1 MLIIAGLLA
10 AACPLLST
18 VVRADALLQPVADL
32 PLPGHATRFD
42 YQSFD
47 PATNRLYVSHMGD
60 GTLLVIDTRGRRV
73 VAELHGCP
81 VVTGVRVV
89 PELHRLFA
97 SVTHTHEVIAVDT
110 DALKIVAHIPDGDFP
125 DGLAY
130 APAVK
135 KVYVSDES
143 GGHETVIDAVG
154 NRVVHTIDLGG
165 EIGNTQYDDVSRH
178 IFVNVQTRNDL
189 VEIDP
194 ATDSIVAR
202 HALAGGTSPHGLLIV
217 APARVAFA
225 ACEGDA
231 KLLVIDMETWKV
243 TQVLGTGHEPDVLA
257 FDDALGM
264 LYVAT
269 ESEVVS
275 VFHLEGKSLE
285 KRGDARVG
293 PDAHSVAVDP
303 ATHEV
308 YFPLKNVDGRP
319 LLRIM
324 KPVGKK

>member
-1 MLIIAGLLA
+1 MMIIAGSLA
-10 AACPLLST
+10 AVCLLLST
-18 VVRADALLQPVADL
+18 AVRADALLQTVADL

-47 PATNRLYVSHMGD
+47 RATNRLYISHMGD
-60 GTLLVIDTRGRRV
+60 GTLLVVDTRGRRV
-73 VAELHGCP
+73 VAELHGFP

-110 DALKIVAHIPDGDFP
+110 EALKIVAHIPDGDFP

-130 APAVK
+130 APEVR

-143 GGHETVIDAVG
+143 GGHETVIDALA

-165 EIGNTQYDDVSRH
+165 EIGNTQYDGVSRH
-178 IFVNVQTRNDL
+178 IFANVQTRNDL

-202 HALAGGTSPHGLLIV
+202 HALAGGKSPHGLHIV
-217 APARVAFA
+217 APARLAFA

-243 TQVLGTGHEPDVLA
+243 TQVLDTGGEPDVLA
-257 FDDALGM
+257 FDDALGV

-269 ESEVVS
+269 ESEIVS

-293 PDAHSVAVDP
+293 RDAHSVAVDP

-324 KPVGKK
+324 KPPG